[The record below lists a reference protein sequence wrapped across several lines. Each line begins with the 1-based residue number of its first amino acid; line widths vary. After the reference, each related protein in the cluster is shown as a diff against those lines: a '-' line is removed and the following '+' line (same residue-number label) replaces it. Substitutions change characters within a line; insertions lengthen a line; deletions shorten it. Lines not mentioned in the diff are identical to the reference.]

1 MPNPISSHSSFPI
14 FLPSLSLA
22 TPFNLSTQK
31 MSQSNEANHSS
42 ATADEIHI
50 ANVESAAAATWS
62 ESPFSTSSST
72 RADQAMAKKQIP
84 NLYE

>member
-50 ANVESAAAATWS
+50 SNVESAAAATWS

-84 NLYE
+84 NPYE